1 MLNQLQ
7 FKLQV
12 EEQYRKGIEKM
23 AQLYR
28 DEGDRRLKNETES
41 KKRESENKIQLLK
54 RALKRYETL
63 RQFETAEEDEGELS
77 LADCHALLPNF
88 RLTTRTYRIEF
99 LPDGQR
105 KENLRKPL
113 AGKLIISLKMAR
125 DLNHVPLSRK
135 SSKVFNETTVVI
147 KIEGNERGVSH
158 PCRNDKWYEEF
169 DLVIDKANEIELTI
183 YDTQN
188 GGDPTPIGMLWLR
201 VSEVVEALR
210 RQKVEADT
218 QGAGWVPAAT
228 AVRAATIR
236 GPSQGPSSNADS
248 SLHREATKL
257 GGSGPMSK
265 TVQGIDGWFAVEPAG
280 AVALHLDFG
289 KFPVSEY
296 RLGSVYQ
303 DYSPSHSQ
311 GECQEATFGPGRRSW
326 SSRCRAKEAWRR
338 LRNER
343 SQIRPEA
350 ILSADSLRSVSGI
363 LAHWRRLPVR
373 GLSLC
378 LPQKVLPESGHQMHF
393 QVERGY
399 CESTSGMRRNLE
411 SMLIV
416 G

>member
-1 MLNQLQ
+1 M
-7 FKLQV
+7 
-12 EEQYRKGIEKM
+12 
-23 AQLYR
+23 
-28 DEGDRRLKNETES
+28 T
-41 KKRESENKIQLLK
+41 
-54 RALKRYETL
+54 
-63 RQFETAEEDEGELS
+63 
-77 LADCHALLPNF
+77 CC
-88 RLTTRTYRIEF
+88 IEF

-257 GGSGPMSK
+257 GGSGPLSK

-289 KFPVSEY
+289 KS
-296 RLGSVYQ
+296 
-303 DYSPSHSQ
+303 
-311 GECQEATFGPGRRSW
+311 
-326 SSRCRAKEAWRR
+326 AKH
-338 LRNER
+338 LN
-343 SQIRPEA
+343 
-350 ILSADSLRSVSGI
+350 
-363 LAHWRRLPVR
+363 
-373 GLSLC
+373 
-378 LPQKVLPESGHQMHF
+378 
-393 QVERGY
+393 
-399 CESTSGMRRNLE
+399 
-411 SMLIV
+411 IV
-416 G
+416 

>member
-28 DEGDRRLKNETES
+28 DEGDRKLKNETES
-41 KKRESENKIQLLK
+41 KKRESENKIQLLR

-63 RQFETAEEDEGELS
+63 RQFETGEEDE
-77 LADCHALLPNF
+77 
-88 RLTTRTYRIEF
+88 EF
-99 LPDGQR
+99 LSDGQR
-105 KENLRKPL
+105 KDNLRKPL

-125 DLNHVPLSRK
+125 DLNHVPLSRR

-158 PCRNDKWYEEF
+158 PSRNDKWYEEF
-169 DLVIDKANEIELTI
+169 DLLIDKANEIELTI
-183 YDTQN
+183 YDTQA

-201 VSEVVEALR
+201 VSEVIEALR

-236 GPSQGPSSNADS
+236 GPAGGPQHNPDR

-265 TVQGIDGWFAVEPAG
+265 AVPGIDGWFAVEPAG
-280 AVALHLDFG
+280 AVSLHLDFG
-289 KFPVSEY
+289 
-296 RLGSVYQ
+296 
-303 DYSPSHSQ
+303 
-311 GECQEATFGPGRRSW
+311 RS
-326 SSRCRAKEAWRR
+326 SF
-338 LRNER
+338 
-343 SQIRPEA
+343 
-350 ILSADSLRSVSGI
+350 SAV
-363 LAHWRRLPVR
+363 
-373 GLSLC
+373 
-378 LPQKVLPESGHQMHF
+378 
-393 QVERGY
+393 
-399 CESTSGMRRNLE
+399 
-411 SMLIV
+411 
-416 G
+416 

>member
-1 MLNQLQ
+1 MQHPGSPQGRMGAYPGPGGQPGAGPNMGPRGYSTPAMQYQGSERPLPPPPPGAPGNEMVRAGGGSAKTSTQLGQYCVFTFMEDVYSDYSLLLLTDLLRYDAPLSGPKISRMLNQLQ

-63 RQFETAEEDEGELS
+63 RQFETGEEDEGEFGIVGNGSDHKLIK
-77 LADCHALLPNF
+77 LLHI
-88 RLTTRTYRIEF
+88 TEF

-125 DLNHVPLSRK
+125 DLNHVPLSRR

-158 PCRNDKWYEEF
+158 PSRNDKWYEEF

-201 VSEVVEALR
+201 VSEVIEALR

-236 GPSQGPSSNADS
+236 GPSGGPSSNADS
-248 SLHREATKL
+248 SLHREATKV
-257 GGSGPMSK
+257 GGNGPLSK

-289 KFPVSEY
+289 
-296 RLGSVYQ
+296 
-303 DYSPSHSQ
+303 
-311 GECQEATFGPGRRSW
+311 
-326 SSRCRAKEAWRR
+326 
-338 LRNER
+338 
-343 SQIRPEA
+343 
-350 ILSADSLRSVSGI
+350 
-363 LAHWRRLPVR
+363 
-373 GLSLC
+373 
-378 LPQKVLPESGHQMHF
+378 
-393 QVERGY
+393 
-399 CESTSGMRRNLE
+399 
-411 SMLIV
+411 
-416 G
+416 